1 MKLFAAAA
9 CLCMLLAGAAL
20 PAASPEPVSRTHAH
34 TVLKQVLS
42 QRSFQRARADS
53 WQTVLQ
59 RRVSEWI
66 RDLWD
71 STFGRRIGT
80 RTAAQ
85 GLAILLALAALAVL
99 VAWLV
104 RLASRE
110 RRARPLT
117 IGSIDAPRLPGHI
130 LGQQAAALIRGG
142 NLREGARLAYRA
154 ALSRLEE
161 EGALRGDD
169 ARTPRESLRLLPSG
183 HRRRPPF
190 ARLTSIF
197 EGVCYGRRGDDA
209 SAGTAILDT
218 LHELECLSFDRAK

>member
-1 MKLFAAAA
+1 MKLFTLVACFFMILGAAAIT
-9 CLCMLLAGAAL
+9 
-20 PAASPEPVSRTHAH
+20 ASPAQPVPRAHARA
-34 TVLKQVLS
+34 VLKQVLS
-42 QRSFQRARADS
+42 QRAFQRARADS
-53 WQTVLQ
+53 WQAALQ
-59 RRVSEWI
+59 RRLSKWI
-66 RDLWD
+66 SDMWD
-71 STFGRRIGT
+71 RTFGRRIGT

-85 GLAILLALAALAVL
+85 ALAILLAVAALAVL
-99 VAWLV
+99 VAWLA
-104 RLASRE
+104 RMASRG
-110 RRARPLT
+110 RRERPLT

-169 ARTPRESLRLLPSG
+169 ARTPRESLRLLPPD

-190 ARLTSIF
+190 AKLTSIF
-197 EGVCYGRRGDDA
+197 EAVCYARRADDA
-209 SAGTAILDT
+209 VAGTAILDT